1 MEVPCVTVRHIG
13 DRWGVTQKGLDWF
26 LAEFSLWQD
35 AIDYARGLAVASEQS
50 IVEGEDFQG
59 RVLLRQVFSTDAS
72 GVVHVQSMTLPEAAE
87 RSRPALPARRLGS
100 AASETHN
107 TAGRHSNRDDAGANS
122 SSRFDL

>member
-50 IVEGEDFQG
+50 ILEGEDFQG

-72 GVVHVQSMTLPEAAE
+72 GVVHVQSMTLPEAAQ
-87 RSRPALPARRLGS
+87 RSRPGLPPRRLGS

-122 SSRFDL
+122 SSRFDR